1 MVKERSE
8 DCIMRNYRN
17 AVGQH
22 ESYAEDS
29 SPNEIWKGGH
39 DIEFLFGPLMRL
51 SPQPSATLPP
61 IRTNIIEVQLA
72 LRDSAPRAVTL
83 ADAVAKVKSSGL
95 DLSYLSR
102 RTT

>member
-29 SPNEIWKGGH
+29 SPNEIWKGDH

-61 IRTNIIEVQLA
+61 IRTNIIEGSRSWKHQT
-72 LRDSAPRAVTL
+72 P
-83 ADAVAKVKSSGL
+83 KS
-95 DLSYLSR
+95 
-102 RTT
+102 

>member
-1 MVKERSE
+1 MKERSE
-8 DCIMRNYRN
+8 DCTMRTYRN

-51 SPQPSATLPP
+51 SP
-61 IRTNIIEVQLA
+61 
-72 LRDSAPRAVTL
+72 
-83 ADAVAKVKSSGL
+83 
-95 DLSYLSR
+95 
-102 RTT
+102 